1 MVDGYQPLTDSQ
13 WQVIA
18 PLLPLQRK
26 RRLCLRQV
34 VDALRYV
41 CRTGCQWRSL
51 PACFPPWSAVYYYF
65 ARWQTTGLLHRLN
78 EAANRA
84 DRLACKRLPTPSLA
98 LVDAQSVKLAPRLG
112 QQRGLDAHKRVN
124 GRKRQVLC
132 DTGGRIWRVH
142 VHAANGHDSR
152 AAAPLLPTPTQLRPA
167 WASRLR
173 RVLTDKAY
181 CGRFAQH
188 VQALGWQ
195 HHVASR
201 PPSAT
206 RGFVPVAQRW
216 VVERTFAWLN
226 CFRRLAM
233 DYERTT
239 ASHAAW
245 LLVAN
250 LTMTLRRATAH

>member
-1 MVDGYQPLTDSQ
+1 MVDSHQPLTDSQ

-34 VDALRYV
+34 LDALRYI
-41 CRTGCQWRSL
+41 CRTGCQWRTL
-51 PACFPPWSAVYYYF
+51 PAWSAVYYYF
-65 ARWQTTGLLHRLN
+65 RRWQTTGLLHQLS

-84 DRLACKRLPTPSLA
+84 DRLAAQRPPTPSLA
-98 LVDAQSVKLAPRLG
+98 LVDAQSVKLAPRLN

-132 DTGGRIWRVH
+132 DTGGRIWQVV

-152 AAAPLLPTPTQLRPA
+152 AAPALLPRVDQLRPA

-173 RVLTDKAY
+173 TVLTDRAY
-181 CGRFAQH
+181 RGQFARH

-195 HHVASR
+195 HQLASR
-201 PPSAT
+201 PPSAQ
-206 RGFVPVAQRW
+206 RRFVPVAKRW
-216 VVERTFAWLN
+216 IVERTFAWLN
-226 CFRRLAM
+226 YFRRLVL
-233 DYERTT
+233 DYERTP
-239 ASHAAW
+239 ASHVAW
-245 LLVAN
+245 VLLAN
-250 LTMTLRRATAH
+250 LTMTLRRATTP